1 MREVLRGSDL
11 KCRWGGEEFLV
22 LLPET
27 PLQGACRVAETLRHE
42 IADRGIP
49 WAHETVSAA
58 ASFGVTQ
65 ALPGEINIASIV
77 GRADA
82 ALYRAKEDGRNAV
95 RAATETVVVV
105 EPQERR
111 VTESA

>member
-1 MREVLRGSDL
+1 M
-11 KCRWGGEEFLV
+11 KCRWGGEEFLI

-27 PLQGACRVAETLRHE
+27 ALQGTCRVAETLRHE
-42 IADRGIP
+42 IGDNPVP
-49 WAHETVSAA
+49 WADELVATA

-65 ALPGEINIASIV
+65 AIAGEINIAAIV

-82 ALYRAKEDGRNAV
+82 ALYRAKEDGRNRV

-105 EPQERR
+105 EPQER
-111 VTESA
+111 AG

>member
-1 MREVLRGSDL
+1 MSPRHCVTR
-11 KCRWGGEEFLV
+11 
-22 LLPET
+22 LP
-27 PLQGACRVAETLRHE
+27 
-42 IADRGIP
+42 IAAIP

-105 EPQERR
+105 EAQERR